1 MSTGNPTYWPTDP
14 NKIPE
19 LIEFFI
25 VGNMP
30 ANFMEVKEGL
40 DMNSDH
46 SPIVLIMSKN
56 IIKKESNPMLVN
68 KHADWTSFKI
78 YLENKI
84 NLSVRLISELQL
96 DEEVELFV
104 NNIQL
109 AAWENTPKIKRKTA
123 GNNYPRE
130 IRELIMEKRKLRRK

>member
-1 MSTGNPTYWPTDP
+1 
-14 NKIPE
+14 
-19 LIEFFI
+19 
-25 VGNMP
+25 
-30 ANFMEVKEGL
+30 MEVKEGL

-46 SPIVLIMSKN
+46 SPIVLTMSKN

-68 KHADWTSFKI
+68 KHTDWTSFKT
-78 YLENKI
+78 YLKNKI
-84 NLSVRLISELQL
+84 NLSVRLLNELQL

-109 AAWENTPKIKRKTA
+109 AAWKNTPQNNRKAA

-130 IRELIMEKRKLRRK
+130 IRELIMKKRKLKRKWHQTRAPQDKTNLNNAAQQLKRKI